1 MGDHTCRGKTHS
13 KMRHVCAYMLAA
25 MGGGATSAHHIKA
38 ILASV
43 GVEADDKQM
52 EIVIQK
58 FAGKNIDK
66 LIAEGSLLLGAMG
79 GGGGASMGAAADS
92 GAADA
97 PKAAEEKPAEKE
109 ESEESDDDMG
119 FGLFD

>member
-79 GGGGASMGAAADS
+79 GGGGGSVAAAGGDG

-97 PKAAEEKPAEKE
+97 PKAAEEKKEEKKE
-109 ESEESDDDMG
+109 ESEES
-119 FGLFD
+119 